1 MAIPVKRKPNIEGTN
16 GSHPPLST
24 KTKKQILHNVKGTAA
39 TVIPINH
46 LVKTRLIK
54 QIPSIPP
61 IKDQT
66 QTQRFSTACGHHHKR
81 VRPFKTALR
90 I

>member
-1 MAIPVKRKPNIEGTN
+1 MAIPVKRKPSIEGTN

-46 LVKTRLIK
+46 LVKTRLITVSYTHLTL
-54 QIPSIPP
+54 P
-61 IKDQT
+61 T
-66 QTQRFSTACGHHHKR
+66 TL
-81 VRPFKTALR
+81 VV
-90 I
+90 